1 MPVCSIIYL
10 QSLSSSVDH
19 NCFQTEQ
26 HRVRHTSYRNSD
38 DFAGQMAGK
47 KQASDFS
54 RIIGLFFYS
63 KLLLS

>member
-1 MPVCSIIYL
+1 L

-47 KQASDFS
+47 KQATD
-54 RIIGLFFYS
+54 I
-63 KLLLS
+63 